1 MSILER
7 LPHANVQHMEF
18 GRGIIDNLGSQWGQY
33 VVTTMPIPWNLVK
46 TKLGSQPLQAID
58 VQDMDLKRAIAIEK
72 AIPPC
77 DTVVA
82 VGGGQA
88 MDMGKYIAWKRGC
101 RLVNVPTIVST
112 NAYVTQT
119 VGVRN
124 AGKVEYIGE
133 VTPEMVIIDYDLIR
147 TAPAELNIAGCGDIL
162 SIHTASFDW
171 LLAHKAGKDVHA
183 FVPEAVERAQ
193 GLVQRLYNAADD
205 IRMQT
210 DEGIRTIVE
219 CYLEIN
225 DICIP
230 LGHYRAEEGPEHFF
244 AYNIEYLTGRTF
256 VHGWLV
262 GLGIQ
267 LMSQL
272 QENDSVGIVSMMDRL
287 GLPHSPRANQLSRSD
302 IKHALETLRDRTL
315 ADERWYGIIHQRDI
329 TANFIERATHSLDYA

>member
-1 MSILER
+1 MSMLER
-7 LPHANVQHMEF
+7 LPHANVQHIEF
-18 GRGIIDNLGSQWGQY
+18 GRGIIDDLGSQWGRY

-46 TKLGSQPLQAID
+46 TRLGSQPLQVID
-58 VQDMDLKRAIAIEK
+58 VQDMDLERAIAIEK
-72 AIPPC
+72 AAAPC
-77 DTVVA
+77 ETVVA

-101 RLVNVPTIVST
+101 RLINVPTIVST
-112 NAYVTQT
+112 NAYVTQA

-133 VTPEMVIIDYDLIR
+133 VTPELVIVDYDLIR

-171 LLAHKAGKDVHA
+171 ELAHKAGKDVHTY
-183 FVPEAVERAQ
+183 VPEAAERAK
-193 GLVQRLYNAADD
+193 GLVHRLYNSADE
-205 IRMQT
+205 IRLQT

-244 AYNIEYLTGRTF
+244 AYNVEYLTVRTF

-267 LMSQL
+267 LMSLL
-272 QENDSVGIVSMMDRL
+272 QENDSYGIVSIMDRL
-287 GLPHSPRANQLSRSD
+287 GLPHSPHANQLSRSD
-302 IKHALETLRDRTL
+302 IRSALETLRDRTL

-329 TANFIERATHSLDYA
+329 TADFIERVTNSLDYA